1 MTVMAF
7 LYGRSSLAS
16 ISTLNGT
23 NRVVDRQERVRLLR
37 LYGVD
42 CIRLLREWG
51 ESLSKDARCNG
62 WFAWS
67 FEQVLTESR
76 KRDLYFL
83 VRSRISDVVRISTPR
98 AN

>member
-1 MTVMAF
+1 MDVVEVMTVMAF

-51 ESLSKDARCNG
+51 ESLSK
-62 WFAWS
+62 
-67 FEQVLTESR
+67 EQDGPWVGGLRGRLS
-76 KRDLYFL
+76 KY
-83 VRSRISDVVRISTPR
+83 
-98 AN
+98 

>member
-37 LYGVD
+37 LYEVD
-42 CIRLLREWG
+42 CIRLLREWA
-51 ESLSKDARCNG
+51 SFYRKSKTQR
-62 WFAWS
+62 
-67 FEQVLTESR
+67 
-76 KRDLYFL
+76 
-83 VRSRISDVVRISTPR
+83 VVCVVV
-98 AN
+98 